1 MFEELWLDKIHPI
14 LKEIVIEAKKCGARV
29 TSPFNPFG
37 NGLVMIRYGP
47 LSVQGFDPKTGELV
61 LTS

>member
-1 MFEELWLDKIHPI
+1 MFEELWLDKIHPG
-14 LKEIVIEAKKCGARV
+14 LKEIVIEAKKQGAHV

-37 NGLVMIRYGP
+37 NGLVMIRHGP
-47 LSVQGFDPKTGELV
+47 LSVQGYDPKTGALV